1 MSEEFASY
9 KKEVEATWV
18 KTTHKVRIRLG
29 ATVADVIYAL
39 QRVPGRATVH
49 EVVDDQSHDEFN
61 DCGEIVFT
69 EECQA

>member
-1 MSEEFASY
+1 MAEAFASY

-39 QRVPGRATVH
+39 QRVPGRSTVH
-49 EVVDDQSHDEFN
+49 EVVDDQNHDEFS
-61 DCGEIVFT
+61 DCGEIVFI
-69 EECQA
+69 EEREA

>member
-18 KTTHKVRIRLG
+18 KTTHKVRIRVG
-29 ATVADVIYAL
+29 ASALDVLLAL
-39 QRVPGRATVH
+39 QHVPGHAKVQA
-49 EVVDDQSHDEFN
+49 VGDDQEHNEFS

-69 EECQA
+69 EEREA